1 MFTIEEIQAAHSN
14 VKSGADF
21 PAYIQDLKKM
31 GVTRYETFVEDGHTI
46 YFGAGDDREVSP
58 AKYDLLTI
66 AETVNKEQFLSDLK
80 AHQQGKTDYPT
91 FCEDTA
97 NAGIEKWMVCM
108 EEMTCT
114 YVDQTG
120 NKIVVEVIPH

>member
-1 MFTIEEIQAAHSN
+1 MFTIKQIHTAHSK

-21 PAYIQDLKKM
+21 PAYIQELKKM
-31 GVTRYETFVEDGHTI
+31 GVTRYETFVEDGHTV
-46 YFGAGDDREVSP
+46 YFGVEDYQQVSP
-58 AKYDLLTI
+58 AKYNLLTI
-66 AETVNKEQFLSDLK
+66 SEIVNKEQFLFDLK

-114 YVDQTG
+114 YIDQAG

>member
-1 MFTIEEIQAAHSN
+1 MRFPILPD
-14 VKSGADF
+14 ADRMVGPPF
-21 PAYIQDLKKM
+21 P
-31 GVTRYETFVEDGHTI
+31 VTVED
-46 YFGAGDDREVSP
+46 YQQVSP
-58 AKYDLLTI
+58 AKYNLLTI
-66 AETVNKEQFLSDLK
+66 SETVNKEQFLFDLK

-114 YVDQTG
+114 YIDQAG